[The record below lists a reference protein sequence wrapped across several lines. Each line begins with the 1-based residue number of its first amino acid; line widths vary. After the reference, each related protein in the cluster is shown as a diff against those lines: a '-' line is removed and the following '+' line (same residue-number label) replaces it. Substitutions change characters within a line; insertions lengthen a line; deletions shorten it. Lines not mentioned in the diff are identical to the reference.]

1 MQVIAQTMLKVL
13 WHVAGDRCPSIESAV
28 CPALVSA
35 HFIDFMNVAVYSLPD
50 WCGASLFCLS
60 G

>member
-1 MQVIAQTMLKVL
+1 MDRPVIAALPSNGLLTCERSCALLSQAETCFVDFI
-13 WHVAGDRCPSIESAV
+13 VA
-28 CPALVSA
+28 
-35 HFIDFMNVAVYSLPD
+35 AVYSLPD